1 MGRRAVGLASEAG
14 WRILARSGSRTS
26 TLSGD
31 HDWAQ
36 RPWGALRPG
45 GTVTNGTRPGP
56 PGQLSVQ
63 AGEPGREE
71 WLRSVPTSTPTASGW
86 APAGRCWHP
95 AGHHRVLRAGYV
107 ATATTIWSQPCRS
120 GRPRATGQSSKRRGS
135 PSASDALGR
144 RTAFAR
150 CGRAV
155 SRRGPMT
162 SRCEPP
168 ASPDLSTRSDS
179 ELHRHRELSFTST
192 CGLLSE
198 QGRHRAR
205 VLRRCSAT
213 EGALQPF

>member
-71 WLRSVPTSTPTASGW
+71 RPQVERRRGVERVQQR
-86 APAGRCWHP
+86 PAG
-95 AGHHRVLRAGYV
+95 A
-107 ATATTIWSQPCRS
+107 QPEAVGVDVGTERS
-120 GRPRATGQSSKRRGS
+120 PVG
-135 PSASDALGR
+135 
-144 RTAFAR
+144 
-150 CGRAV
+150 GRAHP
-155 SRRGPMT
+155 GPDAIE
-162 SRCEPP
+162 EP
-168 ASPDLSTRSDS
+168 AALDVDL
-179 ELHRHRELSFTST
+179 
-192 CGLLSE
+192 
-198 QGRHRAR
+198 
-205 VLRRCSAT
+205 
-213 EGALQPF
+213 